1 MKSENIKMQNDLDRN
16 SLYQE
21 ALLILSFLT
30 LTF

>member
-21 ALLILSFLT
+21 DLLILSFLT